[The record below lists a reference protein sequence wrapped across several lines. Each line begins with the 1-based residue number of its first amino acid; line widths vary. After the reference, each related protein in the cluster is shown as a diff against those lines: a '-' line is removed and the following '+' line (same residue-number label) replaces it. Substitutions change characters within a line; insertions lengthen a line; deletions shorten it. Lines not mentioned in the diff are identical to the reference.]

1 MTLYQ
6 KFKELNINHSAIGLE
21 QNENC
26 ETYYCTPKGAEI
38 LGWAGV
44 DGIHYCT
51 IPVFGE
57 MIFAVSPMNF
67 GDCVHPI
74 ARNFEDLLRMLLYC
88 ADIAPLEQ
96 CYAWDEEQFK
106 AFLLDYSATEEQ
118 QTVLDVIQ
126 KEFHLEPMED
136 TFAYVKKLQAEFDL
150 SQIPYTEDYYDVDM
164 NPAAS
169 VEPAQW
175 KVTYD
180 GGFWD
185 HDGDAGVE
193 IAIGKTFYWG
203 AEKWYI
209 PAVYICDEG
218 LVIDFFM
225 EADPA
230 DVKVFIEKWDLYN
243 EDCNHYTE
251 EQREQMR
258 REHPLKVDF
267 FGKVTCNG
275 HELKQKHGCG
285 LTWLSTSCLPPD
297 CIPEPEAKWVLEH
310 YGLDVDK
317 AWSIRRFAYSFEDL
331 CQPEK
336 RGLESLSIRMVRNP
350 EKFTGQ
356 HFFTPAVGESVSLTH
371 PLTGQVYMLTVHEV
385 EQQELPE
392 HLFRHPN
399 MEYPTHLIAMRYS
412 LEPDI
417 HDRGFMIQDCA
428 KSDRPQQKERDPNV
442 AFSATSVGIIGGAD
456 GPTGIVLG
464 HNTATH
470 HAVCSALH
478 FEPVEEVEWRAVF
491 SEKMMDD
498 VDVELI

>member
-1 MTLYQ
+1 MTQHQ
-6 KFKELNINHSAIGLE
+6 KFKEHNKSHA
-21 QNENC
+21 
-26 ETYYCTPKGAEI
+26 
-38 LGWAGV
+38 
-44 DGIHYCT
+44 
-51 IPVFGE
+51 
-57 MIFAVSPMNF
+57 
-67 GDCVHPI
+67 
-74 ARNFEDLLRMLLYC
+74 
-88 ADIAPLEQ
+88 AP
-96 CYAWDEEQFK
+96 EEPHK
-106 AFLLDYSATEEQ
+106 
-118 QTVLDVIQ
+118 
-126 KEFHLEPMED
+126 
-136 TFAYVKKLQAEFDL
+136 
-150 SQIPYTEDYYDVDM
+150 
-164 NPAAS
+164 
-169 VEPAQW
+169 W
-175 KVTYD
+175 KVTYQ

-185 HDGDAGVE
+185 NDGDVGVE
-193 IAIGKTFYWG
+193 IAIGKMLYWDT
-203 AEKWYI
+203 EKWHI

-392 HLFRHPN
+392 HLFRNPN

-417 HDRGFMIQDCA
+417 HDRGFVIQDCA
-428 KSDRPQQKERDPNV
+428 ESDRPQQKERDPNV